1 MVLAQTPLTAFQSP
15 RSGKFVSDAIQIYRN
30 KYVRWF
36 QSPRSGKFVS
46 DKPKCRNLG
55 FCLYGRCFNP
65 LDRGNLYQICPQK
78 NIWNQKSLEKGF
90 NPLDR
95 GNLYQIKIYKEH
107 SMENAGLFQSPRSGK
122 FVSDIRIKIDI
133 P

>member
-1 MVLAQTPLTAFQSP
+1 MQMVLAQTPLTAFQSP
-15 RSGKFVSDAIQIYRN
+15 KSGKFVSNMLTIYLQL
-30 KYVRWF
+30 KYILR
-36 QSPRSGKFVS
+36 
-46 DKPKCRNLG
+46 
-55 FCLYGRCFNP
+55 FNP

-95 GNLYQIKIYKEH
+95 GNLYQIHMLQPNYRFL
-107 SMENAGLFQSPRSGK
+107 STGDCFNPLDRGK
-122 FVSDIRIKIDI
+122 LYLIRIKTQIGWINVSVSI